1 MGERKGKGIGG
12 FLRGEVRGPV
22 GLSSAG
28 VLGGSAGA
36 QPSARA

>member
-1 MGERKGKGIGG
+1 MGERKGSSAGG

-22 GLSSAG
+22 GLSWAG
-28 VLGGSAGA
+28 VLGGSAGT